1 MKDLAALSEV
11 FWGDLIGAGDPGYEK
26 ARRVWNGNIDRRPAL
41 IVR

>member
-26 ARRVWNGNIDRRPAL
+26 ARRKHSPLGIGL
-41 IVR
+41 C